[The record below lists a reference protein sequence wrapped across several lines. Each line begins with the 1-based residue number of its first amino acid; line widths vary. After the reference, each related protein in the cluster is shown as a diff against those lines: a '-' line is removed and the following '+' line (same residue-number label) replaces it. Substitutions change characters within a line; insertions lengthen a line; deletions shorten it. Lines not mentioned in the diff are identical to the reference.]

1 MSTNQIPIHNTLSWQ
16 EKVVLLFTS
25 LLFVAQPV
33 TFADSRVWMFV
44 LCALGVW
51 ILFFQPQIYK
61 RVGFWQF
68 TAIVLLFLVPGIL
81 SYWNTYSPK
90 ETTKFVF
97 ALLAFYAAG
106 VTVFS
111 LLCNKK
117 AADVLMLIIAITSM
131 VWVFDSIVQFVFG
144 SDLLGI
150 PLSNTPEKWWTIR
163 VSGPFSDGT
172 HMGMLLAVTLPVTLK
187 WLTKY
192 HFTAQ
197 LVYLAALGFVL
208 FLTNVRTD
216 WVTFLVAIVLF
227 YAWAERGKLFLVV
240 GVIPLLI
247 IAGWVAMTPSKH
259 TETQFE
265 QFNKF
270 PTTYEALNTTLSK
283 RLDIWEAGMNMGS
296 QNLLTGV
303 GAKAFNH
310 AYASYKSENDP
321 FEDAIDGQG
330 GAYHAH
336 HPWVAIFAEMG
347 LIGLVSLC
355 SVVVLLLT
363 LTIRSSR
370 GFNLYHYPWMLSFI
384 LILNPINSM
393 PPIFKMWWVPI
404 VLLVITSH
412 LANLERN
419 NATVHL
425 VDNQK

>member
-44 LCALGVW
+44 LCGLGVW

-68 TAIVLLFLVPGIL
+68 TAIVLLFHVPGIL

-97 ALLAFYAAG
+97 SLLAFYAAG
-106 VTVFS
+106 VTIFS

-117 AADVLMLIIAITSM
+117 AADAIMLIIAITSM
-131 VWVFDSIVQFVFG
+131 VWVFHAIVQFAPELTG
-144 SDLLGI
+144 SHGLI
-150 PLSNTPEKWWTIR
+150 VR
-163 VSGPFSDGT
+163 GPFSDGT

-187 WLTKY
+187 WLTRH
-192 HFTAQ
+192 HFSAQ
-197 LVYLAALGFVL
+197 LIYLAALAFVL
-208 FLTNVRTD
+208 FATGIRTD
-216 WVTFLVAIVLF
+216 WVTYLVAIVLF
-227 YAWAERGKLFLVV
+227 YGWAKRGRIFLLL
-240 GVIPLLI
+240 GIIPVLV
-247 IAGWVAMTPSKH
+247 IAGWIAIIYSPITAVEVDQMK
-259 TETQFE
+259 
-265 QFNKF
+265 NF

-321 FEDAIDGQG
+321 FKDAIDGQG

-425 VDNQK
+425 VDNPK

>member
-1 MSTNQIPIHNTLSWQ
+1 MSTSQTPIHNTLSWQ
-16 EKVVLLFTS
+16 EKVVLVFTS
-25 LLFVAQPV
+25 LLFVAQPI
-33 TFADSRVWMFV
+33 TIADSRAWMFV
-44 LCALGVW
+44 LCGLGVW

-68 TAIVLLFLVPGIL
+68 TAIVLLFHVPGVL

-106 VTVFS
+106 VTIFS

-117 AADVLMLIIAITSM
+117 AADAIMLIIAITSM
-131 VWVFDSIVQFVFG
+131 VWVFDAIIQFVFG
-144 SDLLGI
+144 NDVFGI
-150 PLSNTPEKWWTIR
+150 PLTPELR
-163 VSGPFSDGT
+163 VTGPFSDGT

-208 FLTNVRTD
+208 FLTGVRTD
-216 WVTFLVAIVLF
+216 WVSYLVAIVLF
-227 YAWAERGKLFLVV
+227 YTWANHGRVFLLFGIAPILLVV
-240 GVIPLLI
+240 G
-247 IAGWVAMTPSKH
+247 WMAMTYSPLADARIGRFK
-259 TETQFE
+259 QI
-265 QFNKF
+265 
-270 PTTYEALNTTLSK
+270 PTSYVELNRTLSK

-310 AYASYKSENDP
+310 AYATYKSDNDP

-336 HPWVAIFAEMG
+336 HPWVAMFAETG

-412 LANLERN
+412 LASLERN
-419 NATVHL
+419 NASVFKSESF
-425 VDNQK
+425 N